1 MIEDRNAMNRKFRI
15 LAATAFVAGL
25 AGCTNEGELVVDQGV
40 GITTVLGQ
48 CPAVGI
54 PDYTGDIT
62 AFRIEGDRTANNLD
76 MTAAITNLRSSCD
89 ENSTADQVYTS
100 ATFDVQAR
108 RTDVRGA
115 RTVELPYF
123 VTVLRGGSAV
133 VTKSVGTVTLNF
145 ADGQER
151 ASATA
156 QAGSFVNRTEAT
168 LPEEIRLQIT
178 RRRRAGD
185 PDAALDPLADPQVR
199 AAIQRASF
207 EMLIGFQLTQDQLA
221 YNVTR

>member
-1 MIEDRNAMNRKFRI
+1 MP
-15 LAATAFVAGL
+15 GL
-25 AGCTNEGELVVDQGV
+25 GGAH
-40 GITTVLGQ
+40 
-48 CPAVGI
+48 
-54 PDYTGDIT
+54 
-62 AFRIEGDRTANNLD
+62 RTHH
-76 MTAAITNLRSSCD
+76 M
-89 ENSTADQVYTS
+89 QVH
-100 ATFDVQAR
+100 AR

-156 QAGSFVNRTEAT
+156 QAGSFVNRAEAT
-168 LPEEIRLQIT
+168 LPVEIRQQIT
-178 RRRRAGD
+178 RRRRPGD

-207 EMLIGFQLTQDQLA
+207 EMLIGFQLTQEQLA